1 MSRKI
6 HRILLALVVVIMG
19 SCFLLS
25 EKEANAYTTK
35 AQIRKSIKKYTYLEK
50 KVKKEAISAK
60 KSYQKYS
67 KQSGKARNG
76 SIVIFMGKIV
86 IQIHAWC
93 MLGIS
98 IFIFKIRKE
107 VQELGELLPEV

>member
-86 IQIHAWC
+86 NSDPCVVYAWNQYFYIQNPERGTRAW
-93 MLGIS
+93 
-98 IFIFKIRKE
+98 
-107 VQELGELLPEV
+107 ELLPEV

>member
-60 KSYQKYS
+60 KVI
-67 KQSGKARNG
+67 RN
-76 SIVIFMGKIV
+76 IVNNLEK
-86 IQIHAWC
+86 HETEA
-93 MLGIS
+93 L
-98 IFIFKIRKE
+98 
-107 VQELGELLPEV
+107 

>member
-1 MSRKI
+1 MCKCDDALISMHWIFNEHKLFFILLNYEGVTNMSRKI

-25 EKEANAYTTK
+25 EKDANAYTTK

-60 KSYQKYS
+60 KVI
-67 KQSGKARNG
+67 RN
-76 SIVIFMGKIV
+76 IVNNLEK
-86 IQIHAWC
+86 HETEA
-93 MLGIS
+93 L
-98 IFIFKIRKE
+98 
-107 VQELGELLPEV
+107 

>member
-35 AQIRKSIKKYTYLEK
+35 AQIRKSINKYTYLEK
-50 KVKKEAISAK
+50 KFKK
-60 KSYQKYS
+60 
-67 KQSGKARNG
+67 
-76 SIVIFMGKIV
+76 
-86 IQIHAWC
+86 
-93 MLGIS
+93 
-98 IFIFKIRKE
+98 
-107 VQELGELLPEV
+107 

>member
-6 HRILLALVVVIMG
+6 RRILLALVVVIMG

-60 KSYQKYS
+60 KVI
-67 KQSGKARNG
+67 RN
-76 SIVIFMGKIV
+76 IVNNREK
-86 IQIHAWC
+86 HET
-93 MLGIS
+93 
-98 IFIFKIRKE
+98 E
-107 VQELGELLPEV
+107 VL

>member
-60 KSYQKYS
+60 KVI
-67 KQSGKARNG
+67 RN
-76 SIVIFMGKIV
+76 IVNNREK
-86 IQIHAWC
+86 HETEA
-93 MLGIS
+93 L
-98 IFIFKIRKE
+98 
-107 VQELGELLPEV
+107 